1 MEICDLKKGQ
11 PVNWKHGVWAAVDI
25 TFVNP
30 GKGSAFY
37 KVKLKN
43 IDTGQLVE
51 NTFKSGEVLDEAQVQ
66 YKKCQYLYSDGSRYH
81 FMDQESF
88 EQFEMDGDTLGS
100 TVDFLRDGEEV
111 KVVVVNGKNVAVQL
125 ATKLVF
131 EVTDAPPG
139 VKGDSATGKTMPAI
153 IETGA
158 TVQVPLFVKTGD
170 KIRVN
175 TETGEYVERV
185 Q

>member
-1 MEICDLKKGQ
+1 MEISSLRKGQ
-11 PVNWKHGVWAAVDI
+11 PINWNHGVWVATDI

-37 KVKLKN
+37 RVKLKN
-43 IDTGQLVE
+43 TETGQAVE
-51 NTFKSGEVLDEAQVQ
+51 NTFKSGETVDEAQVQ
-66 YKKCQYLYSDGSRYH
+66 YKKCQYLYSDGSAYH
-81 FMDQESF
+81 FMDQESY
-88 EQFEMDGDTLGS
+88 EQFELDAGAVGS
-100 TVDFLRDGEEV
+100 DADFLKDGEEV
-111 KVVVVNGKNVAVQL
+111 KVIKVNGKACGVQL
-125 ATKLVF
+125 PPKLVF

-139 VKGDSATGKTMPAI
+139 VKGDSATGKTMPAT

>member
-1 MEICDLKKGQ
+1 MEISSLKKGGAI
-11 PVNWKHGVWAAVDI
+11 NWKHGVWTANDI

-37 KVKLKN
+37 KVKLRN
-43 IDTGQLVE
+43 VETGQVVE
-51 NTFKSGEVLDEAQVQ
+51 NTFKSGETLDEASVEHKNAQF
-66 YKKCQYLYSDGSRYH
+66 LYDDGSEYH
-81 FMDQESF
+81 FMESDNF
-88 EQFEMDGDTLGS
+88 EQVGLSADALGS
-100 TVDFLRDGEEV
+100 ATDFLKDGIDV
-111 KVVVVNGKNVAVQL
+111 KLIMVNGK
-125 ATKLVF
+125 ATGVNLPPKMVF

-158 TVQVPLFVKTGD
+158 TVQVPLFVKNGD

-175 TETGEYVERV
+175 TDTGEYVERV

>member
-1 MEICDLKKGQ
+1 MLISDLKKGNAI
-11 PVNWKHGVWAAVDI
+11 NWKHGVWSAIDI

-37 KVKLKN
+37 KVKLRN
-43 IDTGQLVE
+43 VETGQVVE
-51 NTFKSGEVLDEAQVQ
+51 NTFKSGETLDEASVVF
-66 YKKCQYLYSDGSRYH
+66 KNAQYLYSDGEEYH
-81 FMDQESF
+81 FMDNESF
-88 EQFEMDGDTLGS
+88 EQVALSAELLGDT
-100 TVDFLRDGEEV
+100 TNFLKDDIDV
-111 KVVVVNGKNVAVQL
+111 KLQLVNDKPVGVVLPPKM
-125 ATKLVF
+125 VF

-158 TVQVPLFVKTGD
+158 SVQVPLFVKNGD

-175 TETGEYVERV
+175 TDTGEYVERV